1 MINLQAGD
9 TCVFANTDFKVI
21 WNGSATFQVFDTA
34 LDTEIDVFSVNG
46 VANSSDAIWHAREW
60 IDNLYKEMGGQND

>member
-1 MINLQAGD
+1 MNLQAGD
-9 TCVFANTDFKVI
+9 VCVFANTDFKVI
-21 WNGSATFQVFDTA
+21 WNGSATFNVFDNT
-34 LDTEIDVFSVNG
+34 DTEVDVFTVNG